1 MNRAAVVCGRRL
13 DYPAPDRA
21 EPRYPVAQC
30 VGARGCD
37 LASCGNHLRRWAD
50 HIARRR
56 LDAILAELD
65 DEHDDDLAAA
75 IAYLAEP
82 EGADIAA
89 AVAWLE
95 QRDLGPGHWLPRD
108 LEHAAL
114 HQLQMLR
121 LVRRGV
127 MHFPFNDR
135 PLVTL
140 TPYGQSL
147 MRRARQA
154 RDTGAPALF

>member
-1 MNRAAVVCGRRL
+1 MTHAPVVCGRRL
-13 DYPAPDRA
+13 DWPAPDRS
-21 EPRYPVAQC
+21 EPRYPITRC
-30 VGARGCD
+30 DGARDCD

-50 HIARRR
+50 HVARRR

-65 DEHDDDLAAA
+65 DEPGDDLDAA

-82 EGADIAA
+82 DGAALAA
-89 AVAWLE
+89 GVAWLE
-95 QRDLGPGHWLPRD
+95 RRGLGPGHWLPLD
-108 LEHAAL
+108 LEHAAR
-114 HQLQMLR
+114 QLPMLR